1 MPLSEDDQRIFSEI
15 ERTFYASDPG
25 FARRLSGSISTANAS
40 RNIKLGIFGFVVGL
54 AMVITL
60 FTVSPILGF
69 AGFAV
74 MVGSGVLVVDNAR
87 RIGKERLQAIQEKVQ
102 QSRAAGTGI
111 RDRFRRNGGN
121 TNNSR
126 SP

>member
-15 ERTFYASDPG
+15 ERTFYESDPG
-25 FARRLSGSISTANAS
+25 FARRLSGSTSAVKAS
-40 RNIKLGIFGFVVGL
+40 RNIKLGIVGFVLGL

-60 FTVSPILGF
+60 FTVSPVLGF

-87 RIGKERLQAIQEKVQ
+87 RVGKERIAAIQEKVQ
-102 QSRAAGTGI
+102 QSRAAGTGL
-111 RDRFRRNGGN
+111 RDRFRRNGN
-121 TNNSR
+121 TN
-126 SP
+126 

>member
-15 ERTFYASDPG
+15 EQTFYRSDPA
-25 FARRLSGSISTANAS
+25 FARRLSGSTSAAHAS

-87 RIGKERLQAIQEKVQ
+87 RVGKERIQALQEKVQ
-102 QSRAAGTGI
+102 QSRAASSGI

-121 TNNSR
+121 TNN
-126 SP
+126 

>member
-15 ERTFYASDPG
+15 ERTFYKSDPG
-25 FARRLSGSISTANAS
+25 FVRRLSATTSTANAS

-87 RIGKERLQAIQEKVQ
+87 RVGKERIQAIQEKVQ
-102 QSRAAGTGI
+102 QSRAAGTGL
-111 RDRFRRNGGN
+111 RDRFRRNGG
-121 TNNSR
+121 S
-126 SP
+126 

>member
-15 ERTFYASDPG
+15 ERTFYESDPG
-25 FARRLSGSISTANAS
+25 FVRRLSGSASTANAS

-60 FTVSPILGF
+60 FTVSPVLGF

-87 RIGKERLQAIQEKVQ
+87 RIGKARIQAIQERVQ
-102 QSRAAGTGI
+102 QSRAASSGI
-111 RDRFRRNGGN
+111 RDRFRRNGG
-121 TNNSR
+121 TNN
-126 SP
+126 